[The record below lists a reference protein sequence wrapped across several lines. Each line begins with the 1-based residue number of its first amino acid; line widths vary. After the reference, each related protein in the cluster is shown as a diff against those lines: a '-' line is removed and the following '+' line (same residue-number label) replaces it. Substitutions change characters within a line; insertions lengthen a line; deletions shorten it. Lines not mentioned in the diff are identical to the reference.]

1 MIDYGGTYAVSNV
14 VGFPRRQLKDWGA
27 EEVLG

>member
-1 MIDYGGTYAVSNV
+1 MIDAGGTYAVSNV

-27 EEVLG
+27 KEILG